1 MSSVSFRRYFVSPI
15 AGVVMAVLAFVSGEV
30 GRSANAASRPNAKI
44 MLRHVRDVRQS
55 ESRLLAE
62 RLGSDRLELC
72 LLGVDVRVERDNDG
86 WILLGRQN
94 AVIGKL
100 VRLDSG
106 EASLFRCDSPGTGQ
120 IVYALDR

>member
-1 MSSVSFRRYFVSPI
+1 MNSMTLRRLFISPI
-15 AGVVMAVLAFVSGEV
+15 VAVAMAALALVTGEA
-30 GRSANAASRPNAKI
+30 GRSAKAASRPNAKI
-44 MLRHVRDVRQS
+44 MLRNVRDVRQG

-72 LLGVDVRVERDNDG
+72 LLGVDVRVERDSDD
-86 WILLGRQN
+86 WILYGRQN

-106 EASLFRCDSPGTGQ
+106 EASLFRCDAPGMGQ
-120 IVYALDR
+120 LAYALDR